1 MILIW
6 QPRGSRRIIINIS
19 EKQNHL
25 ATSPPS
31 TNQLRVVETKRS
43 FIISTI
49 KSTLV
54 RTPEKWIVSINF
66 FWLNESVC
74 TLSNWK
80 WCLCISL
87 LRERGEE
94 EKHSLWKKMRR
105 IKVCCNTTF
114 FRQNH
119 SWRFWASSRF
129 KNIFGI
135 RICWGND
142 LSWIFY

>member
-6 QPRGSRRIIINIS
+6 QPRGSRRIIMNIS

-31 TNQLRVVETKRS
+31 TNQLRVETKQS

-74 TLSNWK
+74 TSSNWK
-80 WCLCISL
+80 WCLRISL

-94 EKHSLWKKMRR
+94 HSLWKKMRR